1 MMAAW
6 LFSASLCSIYWL
18 FCKLNFGS
26 FLFGNIHSLCSMCLI
41 FSPFISLN
49 VLVGRHDAT
58 GPRYPWEMTLTQHFG
73 SQLTIATI
81 ALLTL
86 ISFFVFQQKSEVTS
100 IFWSGIIIK
109 TSSLAWDRHD
119 ICQNVADFGHVLCY
133 PNARDALKS
142 WNSSRLVLKF
152 P

>member
-26 FLFGNIHSLCSMCLI
+26 FLFCNIHALCSMCLI

-58 GPRYPWEMTLTQHFG
+58 GPRYPWETTLTQQFG
-73 SQLTIATI
+73 S
-81 ALLTL
+81 LLL
-86 ISFFVFQQKSEVTS
+86 CFFGCLSLCSNAEGGFFLDAHFQKQWASQNKNSKTGHTQPCGR
-100 IFWSGIIIK
+100 GI
-109 TSSLAWDRHD
+109 WE
-119 ICQNVADFGHVLCY
+119 
-133 PNARDALKS
+133 
-142 WNSSRLVLKF
+142 RLGQPRNTRNHQDL
-152 P
+152 PETTRNH